1 MNININLKDGV
12 PIYRQIAN
20 QIRYMV
26 ASGILKPGEEISP
39 VRTLALAINVTPNTV
54 VKAYQELENQGVIY
68 KRRGAGTYIADAAVT
83 LADQERVRIIQQRI
97 DALLAEAHQLQ
108 FDAGELDALIVARRQ
123 ALQQGAGKGVKS
135 TTGNATGSGS
145 ENRNDNDSEKE
156 EEQL

>member
-54 VKAYQELENQGVIY
+54 VKAYQELENQGVIF
-68 KRRGAGTYIADAAVT
+68 KRRGAGTYIADEAVT
-83 LADQERVRIIQQRI
+83 LADQERLRIIRQRI
-97 DALLAEAHQLQ
+97 DGLLAEAHQLKFNPQ
-108 FDAGELDALIVARRQ
+108 ELDELIAERRH
-123 ALQQGAGKGVKS
+123 AMAQGIGKN
-135 TTGNATGSGS
+135 T
-145 ENRNDNDSEKE
+145 
-156 EEQL
+156 EQGGAA